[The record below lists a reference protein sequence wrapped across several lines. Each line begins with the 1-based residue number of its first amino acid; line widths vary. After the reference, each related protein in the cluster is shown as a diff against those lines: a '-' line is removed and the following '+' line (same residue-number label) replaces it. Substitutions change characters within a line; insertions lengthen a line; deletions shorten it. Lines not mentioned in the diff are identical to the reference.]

1 MVELNTSS
9 MMALAVAL
17 LKIGDVMGLAV
28 LLTRLEA
35 EKLLS
40 GELGGLMLVSRDDP
54 NNLSWALTPLLPDFS
69 ESFKDIIIKLTNFH
83 FSSVKKGN

>member
-83 FSSVKKGN
+83 FSSVRKGN

>member
-1 MVELNTSS
+1 
-9 MMALAVAL
+9 MMAFAVAL
-17 LKIGDVMGLAV
+17 LKIGEVMGLAV

-54 NNLSWALTPLLPDFS
+54 NNLSWALTPLLLDFS
-69 ESFKDIIIKLTNFH
+69 ESLEIDN
-83 FSSVKKGN
+83 NN

>member
-69 ESFKDIIIKLTNFH
+69 ESLKDIIIKLTNFH

>member
-1 MVELNTSS
+1 MNTSS

-40 GELGGLMLVSRDDP
+40 GELGGLILVSRDDP

-69 ESFKDIIIKLTNFH
+69 ESFLKL
-83 FSSVKKGN
+83 